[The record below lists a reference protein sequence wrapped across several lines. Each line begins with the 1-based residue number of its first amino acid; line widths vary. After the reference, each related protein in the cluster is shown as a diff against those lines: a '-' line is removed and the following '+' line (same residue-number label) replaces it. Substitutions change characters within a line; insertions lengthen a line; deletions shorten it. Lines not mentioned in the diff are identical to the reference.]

1 MIHLQCTHSVLKHL
15 GVRPKDLRQADESDA
30 LLGNWSV
37 SNFVVDRRHA
47 FLFMSDRTLLS
58 FMLLEGKM
66 RFELSKVQGLLQGGL
81 GQLLEFAQFPPA
93 QIDSAVAGLD
103 VIAVTRTKDR
113 ALLGNLTSLA
123 DEYQHRIHYS
133 GGFAACDLT
142 QITLSINN
150 GPQRRLGWSSAFE
163 MTRELLASP
172 HAARAQGG
180 RDAPVL

>member
-1 MIHLQCTHSVLKHL
+1 VIHLQCTHSVLKHF

-37 SNFVVDRRHA
+37 TNFVVDRRHA

-66 RFELSKVQGLLQGGL
+66 RFDLSKVQGLLQGGL
-81 GQLLEFAQFPPA
+81 SQLLAFAQFSPD
-93 QIDSAVAGLD
+93 QIQSAVAGLD

-123 DEYQHRIHYS
+123 DEYQHRICVS

-142 QITLSINN
+142 QITLSVNE
-150 GPQRRLGWSSAFE
+150 GPQRRLGWSSSFDI
-163 MTRELLASP
+163 TRELLASP
-172 HAARAQGG
+172 HAASAHGG
-180 RDAPVL
+180 VASPAK

>member
-1 MIHLQCTHSVLKHL
+1 
-15 GVRPKDLRQADESDA
+15 
-30 LLGNWSV
+30 
-37 SNFVVDRRHA
+37 
-47 FLFMSDRTLLS
+47 
-58 FMLLEGKM
+58 M

-123 DEYQHRIHYS
+123 DEYQYRIHYS

-142 QITLSINN
+142 QITLSVNG

-172 HAARAQGG
+172 HAARAHGG
-180 RDAPVL
+180 RDAPAL

>member
-37 SNFVVDRRHA
+37 TNFVVDRRHV

-66 RFELSKVQGLLQGGL
+66 RFDLPHMQGLVQGGL
-81 GQLLEFAQFPPA
+81 RQLLDFAQFSPIEMERA
-93 QIDSAVAGLD
+93 LVGLD
-103 VIAVTRTKDR
+103 VIAVTKTKDR

-123 DEYQHRIHYS
+123 YDYLHRIEYS

-142 QITLSINN
+142 AITLSVND
-150 GPQRRLGWSSAFE
+150 GPQRRLGWASSFKV
-163 MTRELLASP
+163 TRELLAN
-172 HAARAQGG
+172 
-180 RDAPVL
+180 

>member
-37 SNFVVDRRHA
+37 TNFVVDRRHA

-66 RFELSKVQGLLQGGL
+66 RFELSNVQGLLQGGL
-81 GQLLEFAQFPPA
+81 SQLLDFAQFPPA
-93 QIDSAVAGLD
+93 HIHSAVAGLD

-133 GGFAACDLT
+133 GGLAACDLT
-142 QITLSINN
+142 QITLSANE
-150 GPQRRLGWSSAFE
+150 GPQRRLGWSSSFE
-163 MTRELLASP
+163 MTRSLLASP
-172 HAARAQGG
+172 HAVAAHGFT
-180 RDAPVL
+180 DAPSK